1 MMDHD
6 KKIFLLELIT
16 GVLSIGI
23 LTAGVFI
30 STPGYAYTKTE
41 MVSETQSEVSTESL
55 EEVSASVPSE
65 VSSEVLPVEGST
77 VEETVSYTESVIE
90 DSDDDSE
97 DNPEEKESST
107 VSVKDVYRDY
117 IFTYIR
123 DNPGLSL
130 ESAEAYDINGD
141 DIAEL
146 ILLWKSGEDKRMEDV
161 ISIREGN
168 AIRIFTATVEYY
180 NLWLAEN
187 DEGELLAK
195 IVNAN
200 GAEYIIHDFGYEM
213 FGIWSDEK
221 EQYCLSQRYTAND
234 RDYEPVDWNLNLM
247 YVSKDEGEE
256 AWNRVVGDK
265 VYIDSHDHIDVNI
278 DESLED
284 DELNDEIDNVLAIV
298 DNLENEISKEDD
310 DYDGF
315 IGKIYVIYLG
325 PDGVNLHSSDD
336 LREDSIDNDV
346 GPVGAG
352 YKENMNGDEF
362 FVKESVKGNDDK
374 KLYLLDNGR
383 YISASPSMVA
393 FVEANSS
400 GEAHKGF
407 MTN

>member
-1 MMDHD
+1 MDHD
-6 KKIFLLELIT
+6 KKIFLIELIT

-30 STPGYAYTKTE
+30 STPGYAHTKTE
-41 MVSETQSEVSTESL
+41 MISETQSEVPTESL
-55 EEVSASVPSE
+55 GEASASVPSE
-65 VSSEVLPVEGST
+65 LSSEVLPIEEST
-77 VEETVSYTESVIE
+77 VEETVSSTESVVD
-90 DSDDDSE
+90 DSVDDSE

-107 VSVKDVYRDY
+107 VSVKDIYRNY
-117 IFTYIR
+117 IFTYVR

-187 DEGELLAK
+187 DKGELLAK

-200 GAEYIIHDFGYEM
+200 GAEYIIHDFGYEI
-213 FGIWSDEK
+213 FGVWSDEK

-234 RDYEPVDWNLNLM
+234 RDYEPVEWNPDLM
-247 YVSKDEGEE
+247 YVSRDEGEE
-256 AWNRVVGDK
+256 AWDRVVGDK
-265 VYIDSHDHIDVNI
+265 VYIDSHDHIEVNI
-278 DESLED
+278 DDSLED
-284 DELNDEIDNVLAIV
+284 NELNDELDDVLSIA
-298 DNLENEISKEDD
+298 DDWKKEISKEDENYD
-310 DYDGF
+310 DF

-336 LREDSIDNDV
+336 LREDSIDNDL

-362 FVKESVKGNDDK
+362 FVKESVKGIDDK

-383 YISASPSMVA
+383 YISASPSMVSA
-393 FVEANSS
+393 
-400 GEAHKGF
+400 
-407 MTN
+407 